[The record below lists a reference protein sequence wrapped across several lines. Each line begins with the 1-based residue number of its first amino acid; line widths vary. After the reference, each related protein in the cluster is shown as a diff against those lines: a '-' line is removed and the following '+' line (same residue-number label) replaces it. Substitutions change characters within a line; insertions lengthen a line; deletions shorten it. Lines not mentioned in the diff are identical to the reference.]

1 MKKNILLVMV
11 MMLMTAA
18 NALAQKEYN
27 MVITLNNGTTVTL
40 GHNDIKEITFND
52 GEVAISGNMVNTID
66 SLAGV
71 TKSLDDKILAAA
83 NATDANFA
91 IVNDNILAVANAAD
105 AKFADYAVAINSI
118 VAFMEAQDALN
129 EQQATVNE
137 QLMTSIEQ
145 IAYFMEKLH
154 PELAGA
160 PEIKRAKSI
169 SANASTADMKTA
181 IENLKKALENINKK

>member
-71 TKSLDDKILAAA
+71 TKSLDDKILA
-83 NATDANFA
+83 
-91 IVNDNILAVANAAD
+91 VANAVD

-118 VAFMEAQDALN
+118 VAFMEAQDELN
-129 EQQATVNE
+129 QQQVAVNE
-137 QLMTSIEQ
+137 YLSNAIDQ
-145 IAYFMEKLH
+145 IVYFMEKLH

-160 PEIKRAKSI
+160 SEIKRAKSI
-169 SANASTADMKTA
+169 SANASTADIKTA

>member
-11 MMLMTAA
+11 MMLMTAV

-71 TKSLDDKILAAA
+71 TKSLDDKILEVA
-83 NATDANFA
+83 NATDAKF
-91 IVNDNILAVANAAD
+91 DYLATAVD

-129 EQQATVNE
+129 EQQAAVNE
-137 QLMTSIEQ
+137 QLMTSIDQ
-145 IAYFMEKLH
+145 IVYFMEKLH

>member
-1 MKKNILLVMV
+1 MLFIMKKNILLVMV

-71 TKSLDDKILAAA
+71 TKSLDDKILEVA
-83 NATDANFA
+83 NATDAKF
-91 IVNDNILAVANAAD
+91 DYLATAVD

-129 EQQATVNE
+129 EQQAAVNE
-137 QLMTSIEQ
+137 QLMTSIDQ
-145 IAYFMEKLH
+145 IVYFMEKLH

>member
-11 MMLMTAA
+11 MMLMTAV

-71 TKSLDDKILAAA
+71 TTSLYNAIMASA
-83 NATDANFA
+83 NATDTNFG
-91 IVNDNILAVANAAD
+91 IVNDKILAVANAIDEKFNRYDVALGSIAD
-105 AKFADYAVAINSI
+105 FV
-118 VAFMEAQDALN
+118 VAQDELN
-129 EQQATVNE
+129 QQQAAVNE
-137 QLMTSIEQ
+137 YISNAIDQIVFAMEQ
-145 IAYFMEKLH
+145 LH
-154 PELAGA
+154 PEIAGA
-160 PEIKRAKSI
+160 AEIKKAKSI
-169 SANASTADMKTA
+169 GANASVADIKSA
-181 IENLKKALENINKK
+181 LENLKKALENINIK

>member
-71 TKSLDDKILAAA
+71 TKSLDDKILAVA
-83 NATDANFA
+83 NATDENFA
-91 IVNDNILAVANAAD
+91 IV
-105 AKFADYAVAINSI
+105 F
-118 VAFMEAQDALN
+118 
-129 EQQATVNE
+129 
-137 QLMTSIEQ
+137 
-145 IAYFMEKLH
+145 
-154 PELAGA
+154 
-160 PEIKRAKSI
+160 
-169 SANASTADMKTA
+169 
-181 IENLKKALENINKK
+181 

>member
-18 NALAQKEYN
+18 NALPQKEYN

-71 TKSLDDKILAAA
+71 TKSLDD
-83 NATDANFA
+83 
-91 IVNDNILAVANAAD
+91 
-105 AKFADYAVAINSI
+105 
-118 VAFMEAQDALN
+118 
-129 EQQATVNE
+129 
-137 QLMTSIEQ
+137 
-145 IAYFMEKLH
+145 
-154 PELAGA
+154 
-160 PEIKRAKSI
+160 
-169 SANASTADMKTA
+169 
-181 IENLKKALENINKK
+181 

>member
-71 TKSLDDKILAAA
+71 TKSLDDKILAVA
-83 NATDANFA
+83 NATDENFA
-91 IVNDNILAVANAAD
+91 IVKDKILAVANAVD
-105 AKFADYAVAINSI
+105 AKFADYAVAM
-118 VAFMEAQDALN
+118 VDEV
-129 EQQATVNE
+129 VNGNNI
-137 QLMTSIEQ
+137 Q
-145 IAYFMEKLH
+145 
-154 PELAGA
+154 
-160 PEIKRAKSI
+160 KRI
-169 SANASTADMKTA
+169 SVVS
-181 IENLKKALENINKK
+181 E

>member
-11 MMLMTAA
+11 MMLMTAV

-71 TKSLDDKILAAA
+71 TKSLDDKILAVA
-83 NATDANFA
+83 NAT
-91 IVNDNILAVANAAD
+91 D

>member
-71 TKSLDDKILAAA
+71 TKSLDDK
-83 NATDANFA
+83 
-91 IVNDNILAVANAAD
+91 ILAVANAAD